1 MPELPEVETVTR
13 SILPLVG
20 RRIVNAEFRNLRI
33 LRGGDPDHM
42 AAALAGRKIA
52 GVKRYGK
59 FIVASIAPEAHSDKK
74 TPEAHSNKKTP
85 EAHSNK
91 KTPEAHSNK
100 KTTAAH
106 GGSRGGFLLIH
117 LGMTGRLLLGG
128 PAGKH
133 THAIFTLD
141 RGSLLYDDSRQFGAI
156 EYSEEFPRRVARLGP
171 EPLEIAAA
179 DFIAAMKKRKT
190 SVKALLLNQA
200 FVRGI
205 GNIYADEA
213 LFRAGI
219 HPQTAASRLRPE
231 RARKLHAAIAEV
243 LTQAIEAGG
252 SSISDYV
259 DAEGRK
265 GFFQFQHR
273 VYQRTGEACVTCGAK
288 IRRILVAQRS
298 SHYCPRCQKR

>member
-13 SILPLVG
+13 SIAPLVG
-20 RRIVNAEFRNLRI
+20 RRIVSAEFRCLRI
-33 LRGGDPDHM
+33 LRGGDPDCM
-42 AAALAGRKIA
+42 SAALAGRRIA

-59 FIVASIAPEAHSDKK
+59 FIVASL
-74 TPEAHSNKKTP
+74 
-85 EAHSNK
+85 
-91 KTPEAHSNK
+91 
-100 KTTAAH
+100 
-106 GGSRGGFLLIH
+106 GGGGYLTIH

-133 THAIFTLD
+133 THAILTLD
-141 RGSLLYDDSRQFGAI
+141 KGALLYDDSRQFGCI
-156 EYSEEFPRRVARLGP
+156 EYSGEFPRRVARLGP
-171 EPLEIAAA
+171 EPLEIGVE
-179 DFIAAMKKRKT
+179 DFIAGMKRRKT

-219 HPQTAASRLRPE
+219 HPQAVAARLRAD
-231 RARKLHAAIAEV
+231 RARKLHAAVREV
-243 LTQAIEAGG
+243 LSQAIEAGG

-273 VYQRTGEACVTCGAK
+273 VYQRTGEACVKCGAPVK
-288 IRRILVAQRS
+288 RILVAQRS
-298 SHYCPRCQKR
+298 SHFCPRCQKR